1 MREGSTKLFGVGL
14 HFIFARFVKS
24 AEIVLCLSAWHKIEK
39 LLCVSV
45 PRNNKKRSEIVA
57 TYESFTRIA
66 TVTRLRLDL
75 WSRETQ
81 TRVSSPSA
89 LQVVTLQQATT
100 RQLVSVSGSGSA
112 FSAG

>member
-1 MREGSTKLFGVGL
+1 MHDLSSQRKSCYAYQRGIKLKNYSACRSPETK
-14 HFIFARFVKS
+14 K
-24 AEIVLCLSAWHKIEK
+24 
-39 LLCVSV
+39 
-45 PRNNKKRSEIVA
+45 SEIVA

-75 WSRETQ
+75 WSGETQ

-100 RQLVSVSGSGSA
+100 QQLVSVSGSGSGAA
-112 FSAG
+112 FGAG